1 MKRNVDLT
9 KSKLVPLSFLNED
22 EAKNQSTSQK
32 GWSFSYVY
40 HFSEIK
46 DIYLILKNTN
56 NRNPKEIFNNKEELG
71 LKYVKTPWEERRI
84 LEQINALKNFGLVG
98 TDNKIIKD
106 VFENETL
113 GSPINDID
121 LSVFR
126 DIYFSY
132 FRFKE
137 IHSWF
142 TEPNAENRLAA
153 LEKVSEYD
161 LENNSKVLFP
171 FSKKG
176 RFTNAFM
183 LEMVEKTDIFYIKKD
198 NDALMRFWDVYVK
211 WGQSLNLLEKFNF
224 KEFDLQFATDIK
236 SLSCVYFKKSSS
248 KKFNLHTFLKK
259 EYRSKYI
266 QIPKLIFKIATKYR
280 FSIEEIKNI
289 ILVQSLDN
297 SEHISLQR
305 TSEKFIRNDGEI
317 FFPKYKG
324 SYISHLLLAY

>member
-1 MKRNVDLT
+1 MKRYVNLSN
-9 KSKLVPLSFLNED
+9 SKLVPLSFLNED
-22 EAKNQSTSQK
+22 EARKQSLSQK

-56 NRNPKEIFNNKEELG
+56 YRKPKDIFNKKEDLG
-71 LKYVKTPWEERRI
+71 LKYVNTPWKERRI

-98 TDNKIIKD
+98 MDNKIIKN
-106 VFENETL
+106 VFENGTL
-113 GSPINDID
+113 GSTITDNDKT
-121 LSVFR
+121 VFK

-142 TEPNAENRLAA
+142 TEPNAENRITA
-153 LEKVSEYD
+153 LEKVSEDD
-161 LENNSKVLFP
+161 LINNSKVLFP
-171 FSKKG
+171 FSKNG

-183 LEMVEKTDIFYIKKD
+183 LEMVDKTNIYYIEKN

-211 WGQSLNLLEKFNF
+211 WGQSLNLLEKFNLN
-224 KEFDLQFATDIK
+224 EFDVQFSTGIK
-236 SLSCVYFKKSSS
+236 SLSCVYFKKCSI
-248 KKFNLHTFLKK
+248 KKFDLYTFLKK
-259 EYRSKYI
+259 EYRAKYI
-266 QIPKLIFKIATKYR
+266 QIPKLIFKIAIKYR

-289 ILVQSLDN
+289 ILEQSLGN

-305 TSEKFIRNDGEI
+305 TSEKFIGNKGKVL
-317 FFPKYKG
+317 FPKYRD
-324 SYISHLLLAY
+324 SYISHLMLQY